1 MDLKLEGRVA
11 LVCGSSSGL
20 GLAIAT
26 ALAEEGCHIALNGR
40 DPDRLQLAA
49 QVVAPVARGQIDGFP
64 ADVSIPADVNKL
76 IDNVTTKL
84 GPVDILICN
93 AGGPPATTFDKA
105 PEESWRA
112 AIDLNLLST
121 INLCRA
127 AVPGMRDRRWGRV
140 VCLTSIGAKQPLG
153 DLILSTTARAGV
165 LGFQKALADEV
176 AADGVTVNAVC
187 PGYMKTE
194 RVGELLGK
202 RAEMQR
208 RPPDEILASLVQGI
222 PMRRMGDPEELAAT
236 VAFLAS
242 EGASYITG
250 VALQVDGGFVR
261 SIL

>member
-1 MDLKLEGRVA
+1 MDLKLNGRVA
-11 LVCGSSSGL
+11 LVGGSSSGL

-26 ALAEEGCHIALNGR
+26 TLAEEGCNVTLNGR

-49 QVVAPVARGQIDGFP
+49 QTVKPNAQGRVEVFR
-64 ADVSIPADVNKL
+64 ADVSVPADVNRL
-76 IDNVTTKL
+76 IDEVSHQL
-84 GPVDILICN
+84 GPVDILVCN
-93 AGGPPATTFDKA
+93 AGGPPATKFASA
-105 PEESWRA
+105 PEDSWRA

-127 AVPGMRDRRWGRV
+127 AVPGMRERKWGRV
-140 VCLTSIGAKQPLG
+140 VCLTSVGAKQPLG

-165 LGFQKALADEV
+165 LGFAKALADE
-176 AADGVTVNAVC
+176 AAPDGVTVNAVC

-208 RPPDEILASLVQGI
+208 RPPDEILAGLVQAI

-242 EGASYITG
+242 DRASYITG
-250 VALQVDGGFVR
+250 VALQIDGGFVR